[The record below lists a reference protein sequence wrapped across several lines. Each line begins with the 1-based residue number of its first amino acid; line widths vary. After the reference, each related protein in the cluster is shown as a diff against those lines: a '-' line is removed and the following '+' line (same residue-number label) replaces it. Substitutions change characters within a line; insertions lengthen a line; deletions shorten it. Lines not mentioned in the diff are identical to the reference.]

1 MGFDTRKCILLVD
14 DEQLLLDSMQRI
26 LKIFKT
32 GYKVLTTTNSFA
44 VPWMI
49 GESALDILVTDIF
62 MPDKDGLELI
72 KEVRKKYPL
81 VKIIAMSGG
90 GGSGKEE
97 YLDMAKRFGSSYSL
111 TKPFSSDELISAL
124 KKVVGNEESC

>member
-1 MGFDTRKCILLVD
+1 MGFDMRKCILLVD

-32 GYKVLTTTNSFA
+32 GYKVLTTTNSFE
-44 VPWMI
+44 VPRMI
-49 GESALDILVTDIF
+49 GESAVDILVTDIF

-90 GGSGKEE
+90 GGNGKEE

-124 KKVVGNEESC
+124 KKVVGNEETC